1 MKKLSDYAREHRVTY
16 RTAWNRFKQG
26 KIPGAHMDETGHV
39 VIAEPEPAA
48 PGRNVAIYARVANPE
63 NRAHLDAQVERL
75 KEYAIRRGYC
85 IVRITK
91 ETGSGVND
99 HRPRLLKLLQ
109 EPDWSILLVEHK
121 DRLTRFAFSLIET
134 LLVAQGRRVE
144 VVNQAEDD
152 RADLVDDLVAVI
164 YSFGARLYG
173 LRRTKRK
180 TQQLL
185 ACLEE
190 ES

>member
-1 MKKLSDYAREHRVTY
+1 
-16 RTAWNRFKQG
+16 
-26 KIPGAHMDETGHV
+26 
-39 VIAEPEPAA
+39 
-48 PGRNVAIYARVANPE
+48 
-63 NRAHLDAQVERL
+63 
-75 KEYAIRRGYC
+75 
-85 IVRITK
+85 
-91 ETGSGVND
+91 
-99 HRPRLLKLLQ
+99 LLQ

-121 DRLTRFAFSLIET
+121 DRLTRFAFNLIET